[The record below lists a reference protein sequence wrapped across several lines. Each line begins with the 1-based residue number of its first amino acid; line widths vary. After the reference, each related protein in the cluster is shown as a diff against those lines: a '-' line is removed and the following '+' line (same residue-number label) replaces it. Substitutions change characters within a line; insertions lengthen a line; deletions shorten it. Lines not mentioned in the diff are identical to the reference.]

1 MINTYL
7 KEHNIFSFHHR
18 LVFRLSLFIHKILFQ
33 SNTPKQL
40 KLWLTSNNKEKLGV
54 GLRSDDV
61 INFIIPK
68 SKSKYGDLCF
78 SNFFSRFLNKL
89 NFDTFDRSFEKFK
102 NDRLENRRIYG
113 DLIIL
118 LKYFPKLSCDLN
130 FFFLF
135 N

>member
-1 MINTYL
+1 M
-7 KEHNIFSFHHR
+7 
-18 LVFRLSLFIHKILFQ
+18 
-33 SNTPKQL
+33 
-40 KLWLTSNNKEKLGV
+40 GV
-54 GLRSDDV
+54 GLRSYDV
-61 INFIIPK
+61 INFIIP
-68 SKSKYGDLCF
+68 KSKYGDLCF
-78 SNFFSRFLNKL
+78 SNFFSIFLNQL